1 MNNRILAPG
10 CTRVL
15 PKLTE
20 GGHAYTSI
28 KLEDTIGVHPVK
40 ITKYNKSGEV
50 VGSSYISGKVLG
62 QYALKDNKYTKLTLV
77 SKAEIKSFN
86 KTIINIDRGAAEGS
100 DE

>member
-1 MNNRILAPG
+1 MLAPG

-50 VGSSYISGKVLG
+50 IGSSYISGKVLG
-62 QYALKDNKYTKLTLV
+62 QYTLKDNKYTKLTLL
-77 SKAEIKSFN
+77 SKAETKTFN
-86 KTIINIDRGAAEGS
+86 RTITNIDRGAKGGS